1 MKKIFYL
8 LIKIKIIFFLSIFQS
23 KSDTF
28 YYSGGC
34 FWCTEQD
41 FEEFRGLKR
50 LLVVLLEEQ
59 LQILNII
66 LINGETTEKQLR

>member
-41 FEEFRGLKR
+41 FEEFRGVKEVISGGKYER
-50 LLVVLLEEQ
+50 SPKEVDMIARNQKVKK
-59 LQILNII
+59 
-66 LINGETTEKQLR
+66 TK